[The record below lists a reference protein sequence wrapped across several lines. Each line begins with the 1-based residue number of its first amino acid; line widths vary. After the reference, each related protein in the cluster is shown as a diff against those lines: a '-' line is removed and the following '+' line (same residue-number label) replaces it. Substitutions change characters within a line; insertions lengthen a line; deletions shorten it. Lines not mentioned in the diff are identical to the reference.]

1 MRVYNFKNRI
11 QVVLFFIC
19 SLGFSIDKGLKEYNN
34 NNFQE
39 AREYYE
45 SVIEKKSDDQ
55 AAHFGL
61 GVSAYR
67 QGDMQSAMEAFDEI
81 IRNNTP
87 ELKAE
92 SYYNM
97 GNILYEQQMT
107 EESMTLYK
115 KALMI
120 NPNDSD
126 AKFNYEML
134 KYQLQ
139 NKEQSQG
146 ENDDQKENNKQENS
160 EQSKQNEQEKEEKK
174 ENSDQQSNQN
184 QQNEEDLE
192 NPKNEQESN
201 QQESEQE
208 DQKNQQHQEQMR
220 ESEQENAK
228 EENQDRLNAQAIL
241 DALKDEEKI
250 NKKRQ
255 IARMKSKKLE
265 KDW

>member
-45 SVIEKKSDDQ
+45 SVIEKKSDDH
-55 AAHFGL
+55 AAYFGL

-67 QGDMQSAMEAFDEI
+67 QGDMKSAMEAFDEI
-81 IRNNTP
+81 IRNNNP

-139 NKEQSQG
+139 NQEQSQG

-184 QQNEEDLE
+184 QKNEEDLE

-208 DQKNQQHQEQMR
+208 DQKNQQQQEQMR

-255 IARMKSKKLE
+255 IARMKSKILE

>member
-1 MRVYNFKNRI
+1 MKVYNFKIRI

-55 AAHFGL
+55 AANFGL

-81 IRNNTP
+81 IRNNTS

-139 NKEQSQG
+139 NQEQSQG
-146 ENDDQKENNKQENS
+146 ENNDQKENNKQENS
-160 EQSKQNEQEKEEKK
+160 EQSKQNEQEKEEKQ
-174 ENSDQQSNQN
+174 ENSD

-208 DQKNQQHQEQMR
+208 DQKNQQQQEQMR

>member
-1 MRVYNFKNRI
+1 MRVYNFKKNRI
-11 QVVLFFIC
+11 QVALFFIC

-55 AAHFGL
+55 AANFGL

-67 QGDMQSAMEAFDEI
+67 QGDMQSAMEAFDDI

-139 NKEQSQG
+139 NQEQSQG

-160 EQSKQNEQEKEEKK
+160 EQSKQNEQEKEEKQ
-174 ENSDQQSNQN
+174 ENSD

-208 DQKNQQHQEQMR
+208 DQKNQKQQEQMR

-228 EENQDRLNAQAIL
+228 EEDQDRLNAQTIL
-241 DALKDEEKI
+241 DALKDKEKI

>member
-81 IRNNTP
+81 IRNNNP

-139 NKEQSQG
+139 NQEQSQG

-160 EQSKQNEQEKEEKK
+160 EQSKQDEQAKEEKK
-174 ENSDQQSNQN
+174 
-184 QQNEEDLE
+184 
-192 NPKNEQESN
+192 
-201 QQESEQE
+201 
-208 DQKNQQHQEQMR
+208 
-220 ESEQENAK
+220 
-228 EENQDRLNAQAIL
+228 
-241 DALKDEEKI
+241 
-250 NKKRQ
+250 
-255 IARMKSKKLE
+255 
-265 KDW
+265 

>member
-39 AREYYE
+39 AREYNE
-45 SVIEKKSDDQ
+45 SVIEKKSDDL

-61 GVSAYR
+61 GVAAYR

-87 ELKAE
+87 KLKAE

-107 EESMTLYK
+107 EESMRLYK

-139 NKEQSQG
+139 NQEQSQG

-174 ENSDQQSNQN
+174 ENLDQQTHQN

-192 NPKNEQESN
+192 NPKNEQEST
-201 QQESEQE
+201 QQESGQE
-208 DQKNQQHQEQMR
+208 NQKNQQQQEQMR

-255 IARMKSKKLE
+255 ITRMKSKKLE

>member
-1 MRVYNFKNRI
+1 MRVFSFKNRL

-39 AREYYE
+39 AQAYYE

-61 GVSAYR
+61 GVSAYQ

-107 EESMTLYK
+107 EESMEFYK
-115 KALMI
+115 KALML

-139 NKEQSQG
+139 NQEQSQG
-146 ENDDQKENNKQENS
+146 QNEDQKENKKQENS
-160 EQSKQNEQEKEEKK
+160 EQSKENKQEKEENKD
-174 ENSDQQSNQN
+174 NSDQQSKEN
-184 QQNEEDLE
+184 QQ
-192 NPKNEQESN
+192 Q
-201 QQESEQE
+201 
-208 DQKNQQHQEQMR
+208 QEQMR
-220 ESEQENAK
+220 ESEQENVK
-228 EENQDRLNAQAIL
+228 EEDQDRLNAQAIL

-255 IARMKSKKLE
+255 IVRMKSKKLE